1 MSEVDPRTGAAP
13 GLEPLIDPDALTAYL
28 DAHFGNNVE
37 LDIERHQAGH
47 SNETFFV
54 TRGDDAMVLR
64 RPPRPPYLP
73 TAHDVR
79 REFTLIDALSP
90 VGVRVPK
97 PVVYCADESVI
108 GAHFYL
114 MERVDG
120 IVIRHDIPP
129 HLDTPTQHARIGE
142 ELIDSLAEL
151 HLADWRAAGLDSFG
165 KPSGYVAR
173 QLKRWGMQLEGATKI
188 TRPVPDL
195 ETLAAWLVEHEPAE
209 QEHTVVQ
216 GDYKLDN
223 VLFAPSGDAKLLA
236 ILDWE
241 MGTIGDPL
249 ADLGYAMSFW
259 REPSDAPDP
268 LHSALGDVFSGDG
281 WHTRAAL
288 IERYANKTGR
298 AMTDLNFYLALAV
311 WKLAI
316 LLEGSYARH
325 LMGTTDDPFFA
336 SLEEGVPALAA
347 RALSIATQGM

>member
-1 MSEVDPRTGAAP
+1 VSQIDPRTGAGP
-13 GLEPLIDPDALTAYL
+13 GLDPLVDPGALKSYL
-28 DAHFGNNVE
+28 DDFFGNERE
-37 LDIERHQAGH
+37 LDIQRHQAGH

-73 TAHDVR
+73 TAHDVK
-79 REFTLIDALSP
+79 REHTLLDALHP
-90 VGVRVPK
+90 VGVRVPR
-97 PVVYCADESVI
+97 PIVYCADESVI

-114 MERVDG
+114 MEKVDG
-120 IVIRHDIPP
+120 TVIRHEVPSE
-129 HLDTPTQHARIGE
+129 LDTPEQHRRIGE
-142 ELIDSLAEL
+142 ELIDALAEL
-151 HLADWRAAGLDSFG
+151 HMVDWRAAGLDGFG
-165 KPSGYVAR
+165 KPSGYISR
-173 QLKRWGMQLEGATKI
+173 QLKRWNMQLEGATKL

-195 ETLAAWLVEHEPAE
+195 VALTEWLHEHEPPE

-223 VLFAPSGDAKLLA
+223 VVFAPGDQARLVA

-259 REPSDAPDP
+259 REPGDAPDP
-268 LHSALGDVFSGDG
+268 LHSALGDVFSGEG

-288 IERYANKTGR
+288 IERYAAKTGR
-298 AMTDLNFYLALAV
+298 DMTDLTFYLVLAV

-336 SLEEGVPALAA
+336 ALEQGVPALAA
-347 RALSIATQGM
+347 RALQIARDGA